1 MEIIRLQL
9 LLYGYVDYNK
19 TLNSDHTVC
28 TCIYTC
34 HMILTICF
42 PAQQY
47 IGDDLCKVRRLTFIR
62 NVD

>member
-9 LLYGYVDYNK
+9 LQYGYVDRYK

-28 TCIYTC
+28 TRIYTY

-42 PAQQY
+42 PAQKY
-47 IGDDLCKVRRLTFIR
+47 IGGVLCKVRLTFIH
-62 NVD
+62 NGD